1 MNKLKTAG
9 VILGVFAGLTGAS
22 HGPGEILQGNVSPN
36 GVVIMAWSQLA
47 SSALAGEPVVTV
59 IPSFILAG
67 ILTILVA
74 GIVVAWAGFCLE
86 RKQGGFLLILL
97 SLAMLS
103 VGGGVVPPLFG
114 VAGGIIGVLNNYGVN
129 VEGGVN
135 A

>member
-1 MNKLKTAG
+1 
-9 VILGVFAGLTGAS
+9 
-22 HGPGEILQGNVSPN
+22 
-36 GVVIMAWSQLA
+36 
-47 SSALAGEPVVTV
+47 
-59 IPSFILAG
+59 
-67 ILTILVA
+67 VA